1 MDSRF
6 AFTEDEIR
14 ASFPMSPW
22 EHQFRSVRD
31 SFKMLQDVTSLTLCL
46 PTGAGKTNC
55 AASMI
60 NLAQS
65 RGLNCMMLSNRKM
78 LTEQLSD
85 ALRKFSIEHGVR
97 AASLPGRL
105 NLSAS
110 VQISSMQTELA
121 RSIKGDRWEKFI
133 PDVLAVDEAHQFG
146 ANTYLKFIQECIAAG
161 TKVVLLTG
169 TPIGISHITPNLVVG
184 ATNSELRA
192 CGAHVPA
199 IIKCISEFDVSNVV
213 RKKVG
218 ADAGDFTEKST
229 KEWFARQQQ
238 IVGICYKDW
247 LRFNP
252 DGRMTLGVA
261 PGSEEA
267 ISMAQEFQA
276 HGVPSAAITARG
288 IWANGKEYVDDVN
301 GSARRE
307 IDAAWQAG
315 EIKVMWN
322 RFVYRE
328 AIDRPGIYHMILATP
343 IGSLKSYLQC
353 LGRAIRKSPQTPD
366 HVIVQDHCG
375 SFFEHGSPNEDRD
388 WHRLYTMTDAEIREE
403 RQAKNRADAAKGEE
417 PVCCGNC
424 GTVLKFGK
432 CPGPPRGCGLSLEKT
447 NPGRMRK
454 VIQAD
459 GTLIEVENITRL
471 GEEPKKKKTSTES
484 IEQKQ
489 WNSIFW
495 AARNSTAKNGMTFK
509 QAQGA
514 YYRKFKAWPPPNL
527 KFMPKDAAD
536 FDRRIRAVDFTNL
549 ITGRD

>member
-105 NLSAS
+105 NLGAG

-133 PDVLAVDEAHQFG
+133 PDVLFYDEAHTQ
-146 ANTYLKFIQECIAAG
+146 ANGEALKFYQECIAAG
-161 TKVVLLTG
+161 SKAVLLTG
-169 TPIGISHITPNLVVG
+169 TPLEMSHMTPNLIVG

-192 CGAHVPA
+192 CGAHVPV
-199 IIKCISEFDVSNVV
+199 IVKCINEFDTSQVK

-218 ADAGDFTEKST
+218 VDAGEFTEDST
-229 KEWFARQQQ
+229 REWFAKHQQ
-238 IVGICYKDW
+238 IVGICYNDW
-247 LRFNP
+247 VRFNP
-252 DGRMTLGVA
+252 DARMTLGVA

-288 IWANGKEYVDDVN
+288 IWANGKEYRDDVN
-301 GSARRE
+301 GNARRE
-307 IDAAWQAG
+307 IDEAWQAG

-328 AIDRPGIYHMILATP
+328 AIDRPGLFHLILATP
-343 IGSLKSYLQC
+343 IGSLKSYAQTV
-353 LGRAIRKSPQTPD
+353 GRVQRKSPQTPD
-366 HVIVQDHCG
+366 YVLMTDNAG
-375 SFFEHGSPNEDRD
+375 NFWRHGSPNEDRD
-388 WHRLYTMTDAEIREE
+388 WQAMYTMTAAEIRESQE
-403 RQAKNRADAAKGEE
+403 KKNREQAEKGED

-424 GTVLKFGK
+424 GTVLRFGR
-432 CPGPPRGCGLSLEKT
+432 CPAPPRGCGLEVSKT
-447 NPGRMRK
+447 NPGRLRK
-454 VIQAD
+454 IIQAD
-459 GTLIEVENITRL
+459 GTLVEVENLSTMA
-471 GEEPKKKKTSTES
+471 EPKKKKASTES